1 MLNTNLLIK
10 SAGRY
15 GLSIALLLT
24 IWHMVTVVFQVP
36 PYVLPAPWEV
46 VKTLSSEWPMFMH
59 HAGVTLGNTFVGGV
73 LGIGLGM
80 LTGLL
85 IAYSRTLRWIVE
97 PYLVIFQSFPKE
109 ALIPVIVVWLGFGN
123 EPKIV
128 NAALLSFFPMAVF
141 TANALLDTRSEY
153 LELMRNWGGNKWQE
167 FLYCRLPAGL
177 QAIVGGLKI
186 TVPLALIGAV
196 LGEFMGGNEGLGYI
210 IVSSGASF
218 RLDRSFAA
226 LIILS
231 GAGIFALAAIRT
243 LQDIVLKHY
252 KQE

>member
-1 MLNTNLLIK
+1 MLTSSLLLK
-10 SAGRY
+10 SIVRY
-15 GLSIALLLT
+15 GLSIVLLLVV
-24 IWHMVTVVFQVP
+24 WHMVTVVFHVP
-36 PYVLPAPWEV
+36 PYVLPTPWGV
-46 VKTLSSEWPMFMH
+46 IKTLSSEWSMFMH
-59 HAGVTLGNTFVGGV
+59 HASVTLGNTSVGGL
-73 LGIGLGM
+73 LGIGFGV

-231 GAGIFALAAIRT
+231 GAGVFALAVIRAA
-243 LQDIVLKHY
+243 QDILLKHY